1 MKRMKP
7 KWREN
12 LMRREKTPLH
22 IDNVAGNI
30 VRSTGGEKDGL
41 ILNVSQNLTK
51 KDPETT
57 HETSSGHGSG
67 GHLEHPR

>member
-1 MKRMKP
+1 MTLRHSLNRKRKGVRDMKRMKP

-30 VRSTGGEKDGL
+30 VRSTGGEKDSL
-41 ILNVSQNLTK
+41 ILNVFQNLTK
-51 KDPETT
+51 KP
-57 HETSSGHGSG
+57 
-67 GHLEHPR
+67 